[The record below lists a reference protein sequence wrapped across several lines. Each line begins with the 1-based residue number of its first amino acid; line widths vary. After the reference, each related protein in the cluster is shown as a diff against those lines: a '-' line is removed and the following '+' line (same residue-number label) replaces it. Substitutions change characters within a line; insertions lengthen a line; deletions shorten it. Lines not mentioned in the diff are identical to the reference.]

1 MGLAT
6 LWKVLGR
13 SVLLPGAQVMV
24 HGVASGSIPSST
36 QEAVT
41 EATLMDAP
49 NEALPRIIHYFFRM
63 ELLFCRRADS
73 VFIKPHCVR
82 FTQLRKGVL
91 KRGKKC
97 KVGVPAG
104 SRTVGHGRTARNRK
118 HSVTRTFYYRDS
130 RRTQKEAPRSA
141 NGRGPFGVP
150 ASGNSQC

>member
-24 HGVASGSIPSST
+24 HGVASGSIPSPT

-82 FTQLRKGVL
+82 FTQLRKGL
-91 KRGKKC
+91 EARE
-97 KVGVPAG
+97 KVQGRSASG
-104 SRTVGHGRTARNRK
+104 ITDSRTRQDSAQPQAQ
-118 HSVTRTFYYRDS
+118 RD
-130 RRTQKEAPRSA
+130 AYILLPRQSSHA
-141 NGRGPFGVP
+141 EGGPALCQWKGSFRCPG
-150 ASGNSQC
+150 